1 MVQRSE
7 ISAWR
12 PDVSG
17 IREVFYA
24 HFTDHVYPSHTHDTW
39 TLLLVDEGAVR
50 YDLDRHEHGAL
61 RSQVTLLPP
70 NVPHDGRSASARGFR
85 KRVIYL
91 DASVLGASLVGAA
104 VDTPGLQD
112 QVLRDRID
120 GLHCSLR
127 NPGEKWEAQSRLA
140 LICDRL
146 GQHLIGRVAAV
157 DPRHDPRLARQLR
170 ELLDARAPS
179 AITLDEA
186 GAELHAHPTHLVRAF
201 TREFGLPPHRYLTG
215 RRVDLARRL
224 LLAGQPAAE
233 VATAVGLYDQAHLT
247 RHFSKM
253 LGTTPTRYQRAR

>member
-7 ISAWR
+7 IRAWR
-12 PDVSG
+12 PDVAG

-24 HFTDHVYPSHTHDTW
+24 HFTDHAYPSHTHDAW

-50 YDLDRHEHGAL
+50 YELDRHEHGAL

-70 NVPHDGRSASARGFR
+70 NVPHDGRSASAGGFR

-91 DASVLGASLVGAA
+91 DASVLGANLVGAA
-104 VDTPGLQD
+104 VDTPALQD
-112 QVLRDRID
+112 PVLRDRID
-120 GLHCSLR
+120 RLHHALR
-127 NPGEKWEAQSRLA
+127 GPGQQWEAASRLA

-146 GQHLIGRVAAV
+146 GQHLVGAV
-157 DPRHDPRLARQLR
+157 TAPDPRPDPRLAQRLR
-170 ELLDARAPS
+170 DLLDERTPVGMN
-179 AITLDEA
+179 LDEA
-186 GAELHAHPTHLVRAF
+186 AAELHAHPTHLVRAF
-201 TREFGLPPHRYLTG
+201 TQEFGLPPHRYLTG

-233 VATAVGLYDQAHLT
+233 VATAVGFYDQAHLT

-253 LGTTPTRYQRAR
+253 LGTTPGRYQRVG